1 MHRVAEAMRV
11 YNATESQI
19 HAWVEVNPQEPLG
32 DGPLDGIPF
41 GVKDIFETTGLA
53 TEYGSA
59 LYLGRKGTFDAEIV
73 TTLRELGGVLFG
85 KTQTTAFASFDPSPT
100 RNPHNLTHTP
110 GGSSSGSAAAV
121 AAGVVPFALG
131 TQTMGSVIRP
141 ASFCGVVGFKPTFG
155 KLPVHGVLPFAPS
168 LDTVGILVC
177 DVATCIYVWRA
188 LGFPSETGPVHFA
201 IPDNLPAVSEE
212 MQSIFD
218 KTVSTLGQE
227 YPVEKIELPNKYE
240 DLLAAAK
247 LVNDYEGSRSH
258 EKRWREYGDRMG
270 QKLATLI
277 GRGLQ
282 ISEAAWHESLQCLRE
297 ASVAMEKIF
306 AEIPFVL
313 TPAALES
320 APEGFAS
327 TGDPAMNAVW
337 TAMGTP
343 AVGIPMPIAAGLP
356 LGLQMI
362 GARDTEASLLNAA
375 LAAERQLHREH
386 GTQS

>member
-1 MHRVAEAMRV
+1 MFCSEKHKLPRSPRSIRLPRVTRTISRIHREGVPAAR
-11 YNATESQI
+11 Q
-19 HAWVEVNPQEPLG
+19 QPLR
-32 DGPLDGIPF
+32 PEWF
-41 GVKDIFETTGLA
+41 RSR
-53 TEYGSA
+53 SA
-59 LYLGRKGTFDAEIV
+59 RRRWA
-73 TTLRELGGVLFG
+73 
-85 KTQTTAFASFDPSPT
+85 P
-100 RNPHNLTHTP
+100 
-110 GGSSSGSAAAV
+110 SSGL
-121 AAGVVPFALG
+121 P
-131 TQTMGSVIRP
+131 R
-141 ASFCGVVGFKPTFG
+141 FCGVVGFKPTFG

-270 QKLATLI
+270 QKLASLI

-306 AEIPFVL
+306 AEIPFAL

-343 AVGIPMPIAAGLP
+343 AVGIPMPVAAGLP

>member
-155 KLPVHGVLPFAPS
+155 KLPVHGVLPFRSIPRHCRNPCVRRRNMHLCLACARVP
-168 LDTVGILVC
+168 LRN
-177 DVATCIYVWRA
+177 RA
-188 LGFPSETGPVHFA
+188 GPFRY
-201 IPDNLPAVSEE
+201 S
-212 MQSIFD
+212 
-218 KTVSTLGQE
+218 
-227 YPVEKIELPNKYE
+227 
-240 DLLAAAK
+240 
-247 LVNDYEGSRSH
+247 
-258 EKRWREYGDRMG
+258 
-270 QKLATLI
+270 
-277 GRGLQ
+277 
-282 ISEAAWHESLQCLRE
+282 
-297 ASVAMEKIF
+297 
-306 AEIPFVL
+306 
-313 TPAALES
+313 
-320 APEGFAS
+320 
-327 TGDPAMNAVW
+327 
-337 TAMGTP
+337 
-343 AVGIPMPIAAGLP
+343 
-356 LGLQMI
+356 
-362 GARDTEASLLNAA
+362 
-375 LAAERQLHREH
+375 
-386 GTQS
+386 

>member
-41 GVKDIFETTGLA
+41 GAKDIFETTGLA

-121 AAGVVPFALG
+121 ATGVVPFALG

-155 KLPVHGVLPFAPS
+155 KLPVYGVLPFAPS
-168 LDTVGILVC
+168 LDTVGILVS

-201 IPDNLPAVSEE
+201 IPENLPAVSKE
-212 MQSIFD
+212 MQNTFD
-218 KTVSTLGQE
+218 RAVSTLGQE

-270 QKLATLI
+270 QKLASLI

-282 ISEAAWHESLQCLRE
+282 ITETAWHESLHCLRE
-297 ASVAMEKIF
+297 ASTAMEKVF
-306 AEIPFVL
+306 AESPFLL

-337 TAMGTP
+337 TAWE
-343 AVGIPMPIAAGLP
+343 
-356 LGLQMI
+356 
-362 GARDTEASLLNAA
+362 RLLWGC
-375 LAAERQLHREH
+375 RCR
-386 GTQS
+386 